1 MAAPN
6 ESIFNDLKEII
17 VEQLAVDPEE
27 VTIEASFVEDL
38 NADSL
43 DLVELIIDGSRC
55 RSGVVGPGLIR
66 LPAGREVT
74 KLRDSGTG
82 WKAGPQRVT
91 VPYAKLRSAT
101 LSQWKL
107 GFKSLCV

>member
-6 ESIFNDLKEII
+6 EAIFNELKEII

-43 DLVELIIDGSRC
+43 DLVELIMEIEEKFNIQVPD
-55 RSGVVGPGLIR
+55 
-66 LPAGREVT
+66 EVAE
-74 KLRDSGTG
+74 KI
-82 WKAGPQRVT
+82 VT
-91 VPYAKLRSAT
+91 VNDAVEYIQEQKN
-101 LSQWKL
+101 
-107 GFKSLCV
+107 

>member
-1 MAAPN
+1 MGAPN

-43 DLVELIIDGSRC
+43 DLVELIMEIEEKFGIQIPD
-55 RSGVVGPGLIR
+55 
-66 LPAGREVT
+66 EVAE
-74 KLRDSGTG
+74 KI
-82 WKAGPQRVT
+82 VT
-91 VPYAKLRSAT
+91 VNDAVEYIQEQK
-101 LSQWKL
+101 
-107 GFKSLCV
+107 G

>member
-43 DLVELIIDGSRC
+43 DLVELIMEIEEKFGIQVPD
-55 RSGVVGPGLIR
+55 
-66 LPAGREVT
+66 EVAE
-74 KLRDSGTG
+74 KI
-82 WKAGPQRVT
+82 VT
-91 VPYAKLRSAT
+91 VNDAVEYIQEQK
-101 LSQWKL
+101 
-107 GFKSLCV
+107 G